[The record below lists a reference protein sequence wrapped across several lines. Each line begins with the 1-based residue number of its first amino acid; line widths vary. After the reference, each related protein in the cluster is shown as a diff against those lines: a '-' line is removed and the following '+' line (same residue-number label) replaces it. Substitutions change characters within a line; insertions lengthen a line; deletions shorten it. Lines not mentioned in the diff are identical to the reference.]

1 MYFYVV
7 VWLCLLGTE
16 VSASPRCVEILDAG
30 LLPVVKD
37 HIGIHFFVTV
47 INRGPE
53 ATEVEVT
60 MVQCCEEFPGSS
72 TECSHIHLI
81 PETRILDVG
90 KTRNFTLIYP
100 TLYPYNRRGE
110 CLLSVHYM
118 TSCNRSKEARQHI
131 AFDTTLSDDNVKCHV
146 LRGFPGYVMEQP
158 LCKSYDEDALDSCK
172 MVDCHKKYFGLRS
185 YFNRGTRVCEP
196 VPACLP
202 SKRRGMP
209 DTVYDVTVNRC
220 ADMTG
225 CLSEDDLQHLSHA
238 DLEPECVPSYSSRMA
253 FLNCHYGR
261 LSNDSGDCICES
273 GYARAPMP
281 EEPGNPRT
289 QVFHSCN
296 VDNSCWSWDRF
307 MMLPDRAVLLVAL
320 FLAIIIA
327 ILALCLVRE

>member
-225 CLSEDDLQHLSHA
+225 CLSTCLMLTWSPSVFPHIPAEWPSSIA
-238 DLEPECVPSYSSRMA
+238 ITAASATTPGTASVRAVMLEPQCRKNRATHVLRCSILVMWTTA
-253 FLNCHYGR
+253 VGAGT
-261 LSNDSGDCICES
+261 DS
-273 GYARAPMP
+273 
-281 EEPGNPRT
+281 
-289 QVFHSCN
+289 
-296 VDNSCWSWDRF
+296 
-307 MMLPDRAVLLVAL
+307 
-320 FLAIIIA
+320 
-327 ILALCLVRE
+327 